1 MRESKNW
8 FDSIPPYAPS
18 ADGPLH
24 ALPEPRPVRPPLL
37 WPVREILDHPPS
49 VRWLIRDVVESDS
62 LAMLYGPP
70 ASGKSFVAFSMAA
83 SIACGVD
90 WHGHRVRR
98 GPVVYLMGEGIAGA
112 SRRLRAWQLRNRY
125 AQLENAPL
133 FLSRRMVPLGEADA
147 VAEIV
152 AAIEETG
159 ADKPVAVWVDTLAR
173 AAGDL
178 DENSARDMGALVR
191 ACDAIRQRFG
201 CVVAL
206 VHHSGHGQDRA
217 RGSSAL
223 KAAIDVEISVSK
235 DGPIVTLAS
244 TKAKESEGFPGITFR
259 LESVDTLWA
268 DEDGNP
274 VYSAV
279 LDTCDAPEQE
289 EQLGKNQ
296 SIALAVLRD
305 LIHQREK
312 TGSESSGSRISVRI
326 SISDW
331 REASGLNRKRF
342 AEVKKALIEKGLITL
357 TGNFVALVETSERS
371 EGVRN
376 APSDAWAP
384 KPSETSERPLGLG
397 RSDAALGQAAGGA
410 DYEDF

>member
-1 MRESKNW
+1 MREPENW
-8 FDSIPPYAPS
+8 VNALPPYAPG
-18 ADGPLH
+18 ADDPLD

-37 WPVREILDHPPS
+37 RPVREILDHPPA
-49 VRWLIRDVVESDS
+49 VRWLIQGIVESDS

-90 WHGHRVRR
+90 WCGHRVRR
-98 GPVVYLMGEGIAGA
+98 GPVVYLLGEGIAGA
-112 SRRLRAWQLRNRY
+112 SRRLRAWQRRNPD
-125 AQLENAPL
+125 AGLQDAPL

-147 VAEIV
+147 VAEMV

-159 ADKPVAVWVDTLAR
+159 AGNPVAVWVDTLAR
-173 AAGDL
+173 AAAGL

-217 RGSSAL
+217 RGSSAI
-223 KAAIDVEISVSK
+223 KAALDVEISVSK

-244 TKAKESEGFPGITFR
+244 TKAKESEGFLSLTFR

-279 LDTCDAPEQE
+279 LESCDAPEQE

-312 TGSESSGSRISVRI
+312 TGSESSGSQIRVRI

-342 AEVKKALIEKGLITL
+342 AEVRKALLEKGLITL
-357 TGNFVALVETSERS
+357 SGNFVALVETSERS
-371 EGVRN
+371 ESVRN
-376 APSDAWAP
+376 APSDAQAQQ
-384 KPSETSERPLGLG
+384 PSETSERPLGLG
-397 RSDAALGQAAGGA
+397 RSDAAFGRATGGT